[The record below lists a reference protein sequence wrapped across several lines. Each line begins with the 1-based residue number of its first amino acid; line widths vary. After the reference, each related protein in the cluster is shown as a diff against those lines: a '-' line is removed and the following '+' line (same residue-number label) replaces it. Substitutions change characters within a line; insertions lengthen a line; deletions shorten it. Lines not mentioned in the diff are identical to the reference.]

1 MVVGHEWSPKTSL
14 EGMCWLLS
22 GWNETKSTLW
32 VFGLL
37 KQAATLDI
45 ASIDTGQCLKPPF
58 EAFTSLW
65 IHPCYNQPRVG
76 RLKFRLETNSTVVWL
91 YSGGVSLILPDVRF
105 GTDWVT
111 NELIHR
117 HAHTH
122 AHIRT
127 HTHTLT
133 SSSNNMLTWLWSF
146 STRLVQSCT
155 CKAISYT
162 TLRMHHNLLYQ

>member
-1 MVVGHEWSPKTSL
+1 
-14 EGMCWLLS
+14 MCWLLS

-91 YSGGVSLILPDVRF
+91 YSGGVSLILPDVWF

-117 HAHTH
+117 HAHER
-122 AHIRT
+122 AHTRT
-127 HTHTLT
+127 HTHTYTHTHQLIKQHADLTLKLLHT
-133 SSSNNMLTWLWSF
+133 SSTELYMQGHFIHNSSYA
-146 STRLVQSCT
+146 SQPLVSV
-155 CKAISYT
+155 A
-162 TLRMHHNLLYQ
+162 LP